1 MKPSPTSKNGAA
13 AAISRFA
20 ALLLL
25 SATILPAALASA
37 APSPADRK
45 RAGKTIGAPG
55 AGVGTLG
62 AAACVA
68 AGVPCNTTVT
78 GELTIDDCRLPS
90 DQSLY
95 DAWTISLTAGQTIQI
110 TMQSTTFD
118 TYLFLIDP
126 SGIELEDND
135 DYPGGGS
142 NSRITYTAE
151 TTGVFTIYANAYDPA
166 ETGAYSLQVVCSD
179 GTGAVCS
186 AGPTTLCLNNGRFRA
201 TAIFT
206 APSLGITNGTA
217 QAVSL
222 TSDTGYF
229 WFFSAN
235 NVEIVLKAVDGRAFN
250 NFFWVFYGALSDV
263 QYTITVTDTVTGA
276 VRAYS
281 NPQGRLA
288 SVADV
293 TAFSGGAAKA
303 ESAPA
308 LTDDRLEEIAA
319 AESRELARLLSTSA
333 PLACQAD
340 PNTLCVNG
348 ARFSVRVDW
357 SVPSQG
363 TSGVG
368 RAVPLTSDTGYFWF
382 FSANNVE
389 LVIKVVDGRAFNNF
403 FWVFYGALSD
413 VAYTIT
419 VTDTVTGA
427 IKVYTNPQGRLASVA
442 DVTAF

>member
-1 MKPSPTSKNGAA
+1 MKSLLTFRNGATA
-13 AAISRFA
+13 AAIGRFG

-25 SATILPAALASA
+25 AATVLPAAMGSA
-37 APSPADRK
+37 ASPDRK
-45 RAGKTIGAPG
+45 RIGKTIAGPG
-55 AGVGTLG
+55 TVVGTLG
-62 AAACVA
+62 AAACVPGSVSCDA
-68 AGVPCNTTVT
+68 TVT
-78 GELTIDDCRLPS
+78 GQLTTDDCRLPS
-90 DQSLY
+90 DQSFY
-95 DAWTISLTAGQTIQI
+95 DAWTVSLTAGQTVQI
-110 TMQSTTFD
+110 TMQSTAFD

-151 TTGVFTIYANAYDPA
+151 TTGVFTIYANAYDPGA
-166 ETGAYSLQVVCSD
+166 TGAYSLQVLCSQGP
-179 GTGAVCS
+179 GTCVG
-186 AGPTTLCLNNGRFRA
+186 GPTTLCLNNGRFRA

-206 APSLGITNGTA
+206 APSLGITNGAA

-235 NVEIVLKAVDGRAFN
+235 NVEIVLKVVDGRAFN
-250 NFFWVFYGALSDV
+250 NFFWVFFGALSDV
-263 QYTITVTDTVTGA
+263 QYTITVTDTQTGA
-276 VRAYS
+276 VRNYS

-293 TAFSGGAAKA
+293 TAFPGGAAKV
-303 ESAPA
+303 ESTPA
-308 LTDDRLEEIAA
+308 MTGGELEEVAA
-319 AESRELARLLSTSA
+319 AETQALARLLSASA

-340 PNTLCVNG
+340 PTTLCVNG
-348 ARFSVRVDW
+348 ARFQVRVDW

-363 TSGVG
+363 TSGAG
-368 RAVPLTSDTGYFWF
+368 RAVSLTSDTGYFWF

-419 VTDTVTGA
+419 VTDTVTGNV
-427 IKVYTNPQGRLASVA
+427 KVYTNPQGRLASVA